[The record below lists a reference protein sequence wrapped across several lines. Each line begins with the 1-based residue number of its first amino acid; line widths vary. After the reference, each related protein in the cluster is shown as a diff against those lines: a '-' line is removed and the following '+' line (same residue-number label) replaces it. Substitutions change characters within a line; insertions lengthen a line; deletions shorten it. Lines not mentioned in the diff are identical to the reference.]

1 MSKNN
6 YPFHLKSL
14 EKIYEDTRKDRY
26 VSFLVPVDQYEP
38 EGLKTKEE
46 IRKLIVTD
54 SEEILTFI
62 RMFNSKINDLEIAG
76 GKPRFQLFERLLGD
90 DVK

>member
-14 EKIYEDTRKDRY
+14 ENLYEDTRKDRF
-26 VSFLVPVDQYEP
+26 VSFLVPVDQDEP
-38 EGLKTKEE
+38 GGLKTKEE

-54 SEEILTFI
+54 PEEILTFI
-62 RMFNSKINDLEIAG
+62 RMFNSKIKRSRDSWRQTQISILSTTAW
-76 GKPRFQLFERLLGD
+76 R
-90 DVK
+90 